1 MKNEKIKDV
10 FFDLDHTLWDFDK
23 NSEMA
28 FDAIFKEKHPTIET
42 KLFIEHYISINKACW
57 KLYQYDKIT
66 HAELRYMRLKNTFDA
81 LSYAISDTAIEE
93 IANEYIAILPENNH
107 LFDGTVEILDYL
119 SKEYR
124 LHIITNGFANVQL
137 KKLKNSKIYN
147 YFCTITNSEMAG
159 GKKPNAVIYQHALNL
174 AKTHSSN
181 SIMIGDCLEADV
193 QGAIDAGLEAIFF
206 NWEGIEVPK
215 NIIQVNHLLELK
227 KYL

>member
-10 FFDLDHTLWDFDK
+10 FFDLDHTLWDFDR

-28 FDAIFKEKHPTIET
+28 FDAIFKEKHPDIET
-42 KLFIEHYISINKACW
+42 KLFIEHYVPINKACW
-57 KLYQYDKIT
+57 RLYQYDKIT

-81 LSYAISDTAIEE
+81 LSYAVSDEVIEA
-93 IANEYIAILPENNH
+93 IANKYIAILPEHNH
-107 LFDGTVEILDYL
+107 LFDGAIEILDYL
-119 SKEYR
+119 SQDYK

-137 KKLKNSKIYN
+137 KKIKNSKIYN

-159 GKKPNAVIYQHALNL
+159 VKKPNAVIYQHALNL

-181 SIMIGDCLEADV
+181 SIMVGDCLEADV

-206 NWEGIEVPK
+206 NVAQVEVPQDIK
-215 NIIQVNHLLELK
+215 QIKHLLELK
-227 KYL
+227 RFL